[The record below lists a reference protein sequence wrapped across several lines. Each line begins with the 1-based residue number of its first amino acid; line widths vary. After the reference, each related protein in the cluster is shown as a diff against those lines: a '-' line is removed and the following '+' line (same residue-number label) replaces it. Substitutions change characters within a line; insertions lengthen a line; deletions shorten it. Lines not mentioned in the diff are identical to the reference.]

1 MGNVV
6 KNANPWLEI
15 ARYAQRAPSP
25 HNTQPFRLKV
35 LNPEQAEVVFL
46 PRRGLYVADPLGRF
60 TWLTAGIFVEICSV
74 AAHSL
79 GFELDVTFDTSPM
92 YANGDVET
100 PQTIARLRLIQSQTK
115 IADLDAGLILD
126 RQTSRLPYDGSV
138 CSPEVIDA
146 LKAEAQALGHSFETR
161 VDPQAIDW
169 VIELNKQALFHDL
182 DDANIRTELTKW
194 LRFSSREEDLCRDG
208 LSARCMM
215 FSDML
220 LRSFFINHSFW
231 RMPVVRDIVGKVYGS
246 TMKGIGTIGWLR
258 GRYVTNSDWVAAGK
272 VMIRL
277 WLILTRHGYYWHPYG
292 SVITSENA
300 RQNMIRYLN
309 LPDEAQGENMVWLL
323 LRLGRSGP
331 PPVSYRLPLEE
342 IALCAS

>member
-1 MGNVV
+1 MGNASS
-6 KNANPWLEI
+6 NSNPWLKI
-15 ARYAQRAPSP
+15 AKYALRAPSP
-25 HNTQPFRLKV
+25 HNTQPFRLKI
-35 LNPEQAEVVFL
+35 LSHEQAEVVFL

-60 TWLTAGIFVEICSV
+60 TWLTGGIFVEICGI
-74 AAHSL
+74 AAHFL
-79 GFELDVTFDTSPM
+79 GFELDVSFDYSPI
-92 YANGDVET
+92 YPNGDTET
-100 PQTIARLRLIQSQTK
+100 PQTIAQLRLIRSQTR
-115 IADLDAGLILD
+115 IEDLDAKLVLE

-161 VDPQAIDW
+161 IDQEAIDW
-169 VIELNKQALFHDL
+169 VIELNKQALFHDM
-182 DDANIRTELTKW
+182 DDETIRTELTKW
-194 LRFSSREEDLCRDG
+194 LRFSSREEDLLRDG

-215 FSDML
+215 FSGVL
-220 LRSFFINHSFW
+220 LRSFFMNHWFW
-231 RMPVVRDIVGKVYGS
+231 TMPVVREIVGKVYGS

-258 GRYVTNSDWVAAGK
+258 GRYVTNRDWVAAGK

-277 WLILTRHGYYWHPYG
+277 WLILTKHGYYWHPYG

-300 RQNMIRYLN
+300 RQNMIQYLN

-331 PPVSYRLPLEE
+331 PPVSHRLPLEE
-342 IALCAS
+342 IMLCG

>member
-6 KNANPWLEI
+6 KNSNPWLEI

-35 LNPEQAEVVFL
+35 QNLEQAEVVFL

-79 GFELDVTFDTSPM
+79 GFELDVTFDYSPM

-115 IADLDAGLILD
+115 VADLDARLILD

-169 VIELNKQALFHDL
+169 VIELNKQALFHDI
-182 DDANIRTELTKW
+182 DDADIRTELTKW

-215 FSDML
+215 FSGML
-220 LRSFFINHSFW
+220 LRSFFMNHEFW

-258 GRYVTNSDWVAAGK
+258 GRYVTNRDWVAAGK